1 MLAAL
6 VSILRP
12 PDRYFS
18 VREQFHKACI
28 RVCSPPPSLLIF
40 VRARSHEHGYGSKNL
55 QARVSGVRAK
65 KKEKKKRKKRAEEKR
80 WIITRRVHVSFFE
93 REACFFFL
101 FSFFFIDSAP
111 VNLHFRRPF
120 FSLFHSERKGENR
133 LAGNQRLFKENEP
146 IPEIQTRRTNRER
159 ARACVKSR
167 RSCRK
172 PCNVWRLLTLELS
185 TEKFSSR
192 QSERNRKL
200 FIIQFLLYNTIGHA
214 SFCLCSISWRSIRY
228 LQTTLIY

>member
-1 MLAAL
+1 MHPCLFATPFA
-6 VSILRP
+6 VNLRSST
-12 PDRYFS
+12 FS
-18 VREQFHKACI
+18 RAWLRLEKFTSPSEWRSRE
-28 RVCSPPPSLLIF
+28 
-40 VRARSHEHGYGSKNL
+40 
-55 QARVSGVRAK
+55 K
-65 KKEKKKRKKRAEEKR
+65 KKKKRKGKNERRRSDELLRDASMCHSLNAKR
-80 WIITRRVHVSFFE
+80 V
-93 REACFFFL
+93 FFF
-101 FSFFFIDSAP
+101 FFFFFIDSAP